1 VRLWWV
7 LVNGGQWAAN
17 EPILRLARSSGCLAS
32 LPLII
37 TAADVQQATADK
49 TVFLNRPEAICQ
61 YSLYAHQ
68 LGQNTQLTRTANWRD
83 ELGWWVVRVH
93 SDQETEEQTV
103 PAEYAEQF
111 DAADPPCRHFRD
123 VIIQE
128 LTWSSRCASL
138 QFWHPPSGQS
148 FHIYELI
155 DQQPPLWG
163 CRTIVDYTSDHSR
176 FGNLPRR
183 LVILCGDEEGD
194 DFAAFI
200 RMFKHPDGLTSI
212 ELLTTEVPQRGVSG
226 PGALSQTLALGL
238 LNWVC
243 WHHTSSIGEW
253 VRAGVIDR
261 NEGM

>member
-128 LTWSSRCASL
+128 YSATQMREGTQQRCVV
-138 QFWHPPSGQS
+138 
-148 FHIYELI
+148 
-155 DQQPPLWG
+155 
-163 CRTIVDYTSDHSR
+163 C
-176 FGNLPRR
+176 
-183 LVILCGDEEGD
+183 
-194 DFAAFI
+194 AAF
-200 RMFKHPDGLTSI
+200 
-212 ELLTTEVPQRGVSG
+212 LLFQVDMVV
-226 PGALSQTLALGL
+226 ALCVASVLASALWSVFPHL
-238 LNWVC
+238 
-243 WHHTSSIGEW
+243 
-253 VRAGVIDR
+253 
-261 NEGM
+261 